1 VLPSSPFFA
10 EPHFAAPHFG
20 EMSFVKCTSL
30 D

>member
-1 VLPSSPFFA
+1 VPSSSPFFA

-20 EMSFVKCTSL
+20 EMGFVKCTSL